1 MSNDINN
8 PYSERA
14 EEFKEWA
21 EKVLRLFADIRKLS
35 EGLEEDYKGLSTLF
49 WDLCTDSHPAPQGDP
64 EEVVIDI

>member
-35 EGLEEDYKGLSTLF
+35 EGLEEDYKTKGLITYPKITLVEKKEP
-49 WDLCTDSHPAPQGDP
+49 DL
-64 EEVVIDI
+64 